1 VSLKIVQIIPAL
13 DAGGAE
19 RTVVEITGA
28 VVAAGGQALIISAGG
43 RLEEEIRSLGGGIAH
58 LPVDSK
64 NPYVM
69 WRNAN
74 RIANLAREFGADLL
88 HARSRAPAW
97 STRAASRQLGLPFI
111 TTYHGTY
118 RTGGALK
125 RRYNSIMASGDA
137 VIANSDFIAR
147 RIISQHGIAKD
158 RLTIIPRGVPPLYFD
173 VPETVTNPAPFLQR
187 HGLPKDRPAN
197 EPLIVLPGRLTRGK
211 GQEVAIEALAQLH
224 RQHGKAHLV
233 LAGDAQ
239 GRKQYV
245 KSLHQQIARAGLV
258 DYVHFCGHVQD
269 MAALYAGA
277 DIVLSASTVPEAFGR
292 IAVESQ
298 ASARLIV
305 ASGHGG
311 ALETITDG
319 QTGFHFRPANATDLA
334 DVLKKVMVL
343 DTALHSQIRLTG
355 RKHARAHYS
364 REAMCAKTLGVYR
377 DLISPLEGR

>member
-1 VSLKIVQIIPAL
+1 MSLKIVQIIPAL

-43 RLEEEIRSLGGGIAH
+43 RLEEEIRALGGEIVH

-74 RIANLAREFGADLL
+74 RIASIAREFGADLL

-97 STRAASRQLGLPFI
+97 STRAASKQIDLPFI

-118 RTGGALK
+118 RTGGVLK
-125 RRYNSIMASGDA
+125 RRYNAIMASGDA
-137 VIANSDFIAR
+137 VIANSGFIAR
-147 RIISQHGIAKD
+147 RIISQHGIADD
-158 RLTIIPRGVPPLYFD
+158 RITIIPRGVPPLYFE
-173 VPETVTNPAPFLQR
+173 VPEAVTSPAQFLLD
-187 HGLPKDRPAN
+187 HGLPKDRPVD

-211 GQEVAIEALAQLH
+211 GQEIAIEALAQLH
-224 RQHGKAHLV
+224 SQNDKAHLV
-233 LAGDAQ
+233 LAGDSQ
-239 GRKQYV
+239 GRKRYV
-245 KSLHQQIARAGLV
+245 KGLHQQIARAKIA

-269 MAALYAGA
+269 MAALYACA

-298 ASARLIV
+298 ASARMIV
-305 ASGHGG
+305 ASAHGG
-311 ALETITDG
+311 ALETITNE
-319 QTGFHFRPANATDLA
+319 QTGFHFEPANAADLA
-334 DVLKKVMVL
+334 AVLKKVMML
-343 DTALHSQIRLTG
+343 DTAPHKQMRLAG
-355 RKHARAHYS
+355 RKHVRAHYS
-364 REAMCAKTLGVYR
+364 REAMCVKTLGVYR
-377 DLISPLEGR
+377 DLISPHEGR